1 VVNNLLVKRAKVKR
15 NGSHQTTQEEKTQE
29 EEEEK
34 TTCRIKGGKKV
45 GRRAGA

>member
-1 VVNNLLVKRAKVKR
+1 VVNNLLVKRSKVKR